1 MLVTLSTYVLGMYDT
16 GMVNNHPFEHSSI
29 LVMRAMQDG
38 LALLPGF
45 STAICDQK
53 AGKELGNKAK
63 TGNQNY
69 LRACIHHEEYAIY
82 TNSLFLLLV

>member
-1 MLVTLSTYVLGMYDT
+1 
-16 GMVNNHPFEHSSI
+16 
-29 LVMRAMQDG
+29 MRAMQDG

-69 LRACIHHEEYAIY
+69 LRACILIQIHCSCCLCECESCFGSLSEF
-82 TNSLFLLLV
+82 TNIRG